1 METKKKLTKK
11 EAIVAYMNNKDL
23 RVSTIAAEAG
33 VSPQRLYQW
42 LKEEGIKPDRR
53 SSPQQKKPRYTPRA
67 GVEWTARGIKAL
79 RTHMG
84 LTQRGLAEFLGVR
97 QQTIS
102 EWETNAY
109 KPRLSMSKYLTMVA
123 ERAGFVYQVEPEET

>member
-11 EAIVAYMNNKDL
+11 EAIATYLDNKEL

-42 LKEEGIKPDRR
+42 LKEEGIKPNRR
-53 SSPQQKKPRYTPRA
+53 SSPQKKPRYTPRP
-67 GVEWTARGIKAL
+67 GVEWTAQGIKAL

-102 EWETNAY
+102 EWETKAY

-123 ERAGFVYQVEPEET
+123 ERAGFVYQAEPEET

>member
-11 EAIVAYMNNKDL
+11 EAIAAYMDNKDL

-42 LKEEGIKPDRR
+42 LKEEGIKPNRR
-53 SSPQQKKPRYTPRA
+53 SFPQKKPRYTPRA
-67 GVEWTARGIKAL
+67 GVEWTAQGIKAL

-123 ERAGFVYQVEPEET
+123 ERTGFVYRAEPEES